1 MGHGFFLSH
10 FPISHASWLLP
21 IVFEL
26 LCRSLL
32 REQCQNPWFSVEW
45 RVEMSWKCWSNLKNG
60 RPAALVTF
68 ERMEA
73 TIPLFISE
81 NKTWLG
87 FSCSSYR
94 AHPLSASV
102 SDFMGPTDKLSSAI
116 QVLGWS
122 ILGLQLFSSINP
134 IVFRPNSYI
143 ISIFRA
149 MALCGFTLGLWTVP
163 RLSHNRL
170 RWFIRCCIR
179 YFSGL
184 GLLG

>member
-1 MGHGFFLSH
+1 MGMGCGFFLSH
-10 FPISHASWLLP
+10 FSISHASWLLL

-26 LCRSLL
+26 LYRSLL
-32 REQCQNPWFSVEW
+32 REQCQNPWFPVEW

-60 RPAALVTF
+60 RPTALVMF

-73 TIPLFISE
+73 TVPLFISE

-102 SDFMGPTDKLSSAI
+102 SDFMGSTDRLSSAI

-122 ILGLQLFSSINP
+122 VLGLHPFSSINLV
-134 IVFRPNSYI
+134 VFRPNNYI
-143 ISIFRA
+143 ISIFRV
-149 MALCGFTLGLWTVP
+149 MGFMWVSFGLVKSAETH
-163 RLSHNRL
+163 L
-170 RWFIRCCIR
+170 
-179 YFSGL
+179 
-184 GLLG
+184 